1 MQNVLYVDNL
11 HEMANLIC
19 GKNEKKNVS
28 NYFLLIF
35 LPSVVSIKNLKK
47 KKKKKNTTD
56 DSHEMSRNFLGNF
69 GAKIFIVSSADI

>member
-1 MQNVLYVDNL
+1 MQNILYVDNL

-47 KKKKKNTTD
+47 KKKKKK
-56 DSHEMSRNFLGNF
+56 
-69 GAKIFIVSSADI
+69 KIQQMTHMKCQGISWEILEQKYL